1 MPVVLDNYF
10 RQRSLEVHQKRSQ
23 PAVSSSESQKISPRS
38 LSHGVKTSPRAV
50 PQLKTAVPECKSPS
64 QSYAISKL
72 KDNRSSKITEQRSP
86 QSFGLEVTKLESQI
100 SEPQTD
106 LKKVKD
112 QLSSTEAVKI
122 QAEQDIE
129 LLKMQFAVMSSMLE
143 DSQKQLLKQTAA
155 SGETYASELQSS
167 FKPESQTLQSELGVT
182 DSTALLSSLCG
193 IKQSKSQLGTM
204 AEYEVTQIK
213 NGQKTQPELNS
224 SKENLK
230 GSFLPAEDMETQLR
244 DNSESVAQAQ
254 PRVNETLLQL
264 EAAKKTVETL
274 RSDGLKAMKVYGP
287 VTSELDKSRAPAN
300 LLEEVAC
307 KLPGTIIDCRS
318 PQSTCDQNEIGQNE
332 ENRKMLEAEIS
343 SMKSEIEH
351 LRAALEAVEIRYN
364 EEQTRST
371 LEIRGAYELMEQMK
385 SISGNRET
393 VLKEEVDN
401 LKVEIEG
408 LKANLMDKETELQGI
423 CEENETLRLEN
434 MQSGQR
440 KYALEQEL
448 QNSKV
453 DIENLKA
460 NLMHKET
467 ELQKISEENKML
479 ILEVRAREPNKGNV
493 NHEVDAELE
502 RAKAAGQEALM
513 KLGYMKEE
521 VEKSNRQ
528 AARVAEQLDVSQAMN
543 AELEAELRRLK
554 IHSDQWRKAAE
565 AAAAILSAGN
575 GRFMDRTVSMDSQHW
590 HRAGKLSP
598 PFSEGIDEDFLKRK
612 NANMLKRIGILWKKA
627 PK

>member
-1 MPVVLDNYF
+1 MQTPKA
-10 RQRSLEVHQKRSQ
+10 RQRSLEVPRKRSQ

-72 KDNRSSKITEQRSP
+72 KDRSSKITEQRSP
-86 QSFGLEVTKLESQI
+86 QSFGSEVTKLESRI

-129 LLKMQFAVMSSMLE
+129 LLKMQFAVMSSILE
-143 DSQKQLLKQTAA
+143 GSEKQLLKQTAA
-155 SGETYASELQSS
+155 SEETYASELQSS
-167 FKPESQTLQSELGVT
+167 FKQESQTLQSELGVT

-193 IKQSKSQLGTM
+193 IKQSKSQLG
-204 AEYEVTQIK
+204 
-213 NGQKTQPELNS
+213 LNS

-230 GSFLPAEDMETQLR
+230 GSFLLAEDMETQLR
-244 DNSESVAQAQ
+244 DNGESVAQAQ

-274 RSDGLKAMKVYGP
+274 RSDGLKAMNVYGP
-287 VTSELDKSRAPAN
+287 VTSELDKSRAPVN
-300 LLEEVAC
+300 LLEEIAC
-307 KLPGTIIDCRS
+307 KLPGTIFDCRS
-318 PQSTCDQNEIGQNE
+318 PQSMCDQNEIGQNE

-371 LEIRGAYELMEQMK
+371 LEIRGVYELMEQMK

-423 CEENETLRLEN
+423 CDENETLRLEN

-479 ILEVRAREPNKGNV
+479 MLEVRAREPSKGNV

-590 HRAGKLSP
+590 HRSGKLSP

>member
-1 MPVVLDNYF
+1 M
-10 RQRSLEVHQKRSQ
+10 
-23 PAVSSSESQKISPRS
+23 
-38 LSHGVKTSPRAV
+38 
-50 PQLKTAVPECKSPS
+50 
-64 QSYAISKL
+64 
-72 KDNRSSKITEQRSP
+72 
-86 QSFGLEVTKLESQI
+86 ESQI

-106 LKKVKD
+106 LKKVRD
-112 QLSSTEAVKI
+112 QLSSTEVAKI
-122 QAEQDIE
+122 QVERDVE
-129 LLKMQFAVMSSMLE
+129 ESKMQFAVMSSILE
-143 DSQKQLLKQTAA
+143 DSKKRLLKQTAA
-155 SGETYASELQSS
+155 SEETFASEIQSS
-167 FKPESQTLQSELGVT
+167 SKQETSQSGLEVT
-182 DSTALLSSLCG
+182 DSTTALLSSSRG
-193 IKQSKSQLGTM
+193 IKQLKSQLETM
-204 AEYEVTQIK
+204 VAYEVTQTK
-213 NGQKTQPELNS
+213 NSEKTQAELNNL
-224 SKENLK
+224 KENLE
-230 GSFLPAEDMETQLR
+230 GSPLLAEDMETKIR

-254 PRVNETLLQL
+254 PRVSETLLQL

-274 RSDGLKAMKVYGP
+274 RSDGIKAMKVYGP
-287 VTSELDKSRAPAN
+287 VASELDKSRARAN
-300 LLEEVAC
+300 LLEEIAC

-318 PQSTCDQNEIGQNE
+318 PQSTRGQNEIGQNE

-371 LEIRGAYELMEQMK
+371 LEIRSVYELMEKMK
-385 SISGNRET
+385 PISSNRET

-401 LKVEIEG
+401 LKAEIEG
-408 LKANLMDKETELQGI
+408 LKENLMDKETELQGI
-423 CEENETLRLEN
+423 CDENETLRLEN

-440 KYALEQEL
+440 KYELEQEL
-448 QNSKV
+448 QKSKV
-453 DIENLKA
+453 HIENLKA
-460 NLMHKET
+460 KLIHKET

-479 ILEVRAREPNKGNV
+479 MVEVKAREANKRNV
-493 NHEVDAELE
+493 KHEVDAELQ
-502 RAKAAGQEALM
+502 RAKAAEQEALM

-528 AARVAEQLDVSQAMN
+528 AARVAEQLDVAQAMN

-554 IHSDQWRKAAE
+554 VHADQWRKAAE
-565 AAAAILSAGN
+565 AAAAMLSAGN

-590 HRAGKLSP
+590 QRSAKLSP